1 MRVLRSYLWM
11 SVAAVTVLAVL
22 SAVSPPRM
30 LTFGMLALGPA
41 LAMASASPAGVLA
54 VGGYALAAA
63 FTISTWHGLLGGLDQ
78 VLRLIVIA
86 GVTAISWVIARHRR
100 ILLEAASGAARERD
114 LFAAFAAQSSDAIV
128 VSTLGGTITAW
139 NGGAERLYG
148 YTAEEAIGTEVR
160 RLLSPERVQVL
171 DGTLADLAAGRH
183 IRLEEVSRIRRD
195 GSEVLVSVAVS
206 PIRDETGT
214 VVAVAAT
221 ERDISERKK
230 REAEEKL
237 EAERR
242 ARAARMESLGH
253 LAGGVAHD
261 FNNLLAIIRNYA
273 DLLTDEVNPAG
284 APDLAR
290 IRGAA
295 DRAGALVDQLL
306 LFAKR
311 EPTQVETV
319 DLNDVAEDAGALLS
333 RSIGCGIRLVCRTH
347 PDPVRVCANRGRLD
361 QILLNLVINARDAM
375 PDGGTVAIE
384 TDLTGVRP
392 GPAAPVT
399 PGAYA
404 KLTVSDTGTGMTP
417 EVRDRLFEPF
427 FTTKPADKGT
437 GLGLSTVYGIVSD
450 AGGHITVESAVGI
463 GTTFVILLPLA
474 TGPDITGAPA
484 APERD
489 GGLRSGDPAAKS
501 IAAAMRTGT

>member
-1 MRVLRSYLWM
+1 
-11 SVAAVTVLAVL
+11 
-22 SAVSPPRM
+22 
-30 LTFGMLALGPA
+30 
-41 LAMASASPAGVLA
+41 VLA
-54 VGGYALAAA
+54 VGGYAMAAA
-63 FTISTWHGLLGGLDQ
+63 FAISTWHGLFGTLDQ
-78 VLRLIVIA
+78 ILRLLVLA
-86 GVTAISWVIARHRR
+86 GIIAISWAIARHRQT
-100 ILLEAASGAARERD
+100 LMDAAADATRQRD
-114 LFAAFAAQSSDAIV
+114 LLAAFAEQSSDAIV
-128 VSTLGGTITAW
+128 VSTLDGTITAW

-148 YTAEEAIGTEVR
+148 YPPEEAIGTPVQ
-160 RLLSPERVQVL
+160 RLLSPERIRVL
-171 DGTLADLAAGRH
+171 DDTLLQLAAGRH
-183 IRLEEVSRIRRD
+183 IHLDEVPRIRRD

-206 PIRDETGT
+206 PIRDESGT

-230 REAEEKL
+230 REAEEKR

-242 ARAARMESLGH
+242 ARAERMESLGH

-261 FNNLLAIIRNYA
+261 FNNLLAIIVNYA
-273 DLLTDEVNPAG
+273 DLVADEVTPDG
-284 APDLAR
+284 ARDLAR
-290 IRGAA
+290 IRDAA
-295 DRAGALVDQLL
+295 DRAGTLVNQLL

-311 EPTQVETV
+311 EPTQVEVV
-319 DLNDVAEDAGALLS
+319 DLNEVTEGASELLS
-333 RSIGCGIRLVCRTH
+333 RSIGCGIRLVCRAH
-347 PDPVRVCANRGRLD
+347 PDPVRVYANRGRLD

-384 TDLTGVRP
+384 TDLTAVRP

-399 PGAYA
+399 PGPYA

-450 AGGHITVESAVGI
+450 ARGHIAVESAAGI

-474 TGPDITGAPA
+474 TEPDITGALVTPA
-484 APERD
+484 RD
-489 GGLRSGDPAAKS
+489 SGLRSVDSAAKS
-501 IAAAMRTGT
+501 IAAAARTGT